1 MPVAFINA
9 VEPVVK
15 QIANDGGIRGVV
27 FTAEG
32 SENLSVGMNLKQ
44 LFPAINEMGAA
55 SSLFKRL

>member
-1 MPVAFINA
+1 MPGAFINA

-15 QIANDGGIRGVV
+15 QIANDAGIRAVV

-32 SENLSVGMNLKQ
+32 SENFSVGLNLKQ

-55 SSLFKRL
+55 SWLFKRR

>member
-1 MPVAFINA
+1 MPGAFINA

-55 SSLFKRL
+55 GSLFKGR